1 MSESNVSHHL
11 RVLRSN
17 GLVRARRDG
26 KMVFYSPDDG
36 HIRVLLDITREH
48 VLHGPEGHGGRPA
61 WAGATAAD
69 DAAAHLATGGVAT

>member
-1 MSESNVSHHL
+1 VSHHL

-26 KMVFYSPDDG
+26 KMVFYSPDDA

-48 VLHGPEGHGGRPA
+48 VLHGPERLGVDGGLAGGRA
-61 WAGATAAD
+61 AGE
-69 DAAAHLATGGVAT
+69 GGGAV